1 MTRHMR
7 GHPLL
12 AIALTSWTLLYSRFG
27 AEWRPMD
34 AYPSPAACR
43 QVQEAWMTHEATRE
57 LGLVLAARPSDDPL
71 RRRAFERALRDVES
85 RFRCVGR

>member
-1 MTRHMR
+1 MTWHMR
-7 GHPLL
+7 GHPLI

-27 AEWRPMD
+27 TEWRPMD
-34 AYPSPAACR
+34 ELPSPTACR
-43 QVQEAWMTHEATRE
+43 QVQKAWMMHEATRE
-57 LGLVLAARPSDDPL
+57 IGLVLTAAPGEDSE